1 MISIVARAAL
11 SGLGQGREATG
22 VGKIGESARVVIARD
37 AELEKGGL
45 ARPLAARVP
54 LDPSD
59 EDRATSILKRVFSGI
74 TSELDAA
81 RPDWRKERVGLALA
95 TSSGGMRSAEVFF
108 DRFGKGADITRD
120 VAANATYFAPL
131 VAATRDLHVDF
142 SPSTLVLT
150 ACAASTIAI
159 GIGTRWLEAG
169 DCDVVIAGGFDAV
182 SVFVASGFEVL
193 RATTGEIPPKPFCAG
208 RDGMSLGEAGALFV
222 LARDASRAQA
232 FVAGFGAS
240 SDAVHLTAPDRTGDG
255 LARAAEAALKNAEVD
270 ASAIDLV
277 SAHATA
283 TPFNDAA
290 EIKALARV
298 LGSRRPTIVPLKA
311 QLGHTLG
318 AAGAIETMSCVD
330 AMEARVFPAS
340 AAHGAVEPDLPAVLR
355 AETIEGDAKIAL
367 KISAAFGGANAAL
380 VITNDAPRNANRQ
393 THDVFVSRGAFVGTP
408 PDLAALSSR
417 TGVAQDKLARGDGLV
432 RYAIA
437 AVAALEDA
445 CGSLRGAGVVV
456 GHSLATLETN
466 YLYNARVVEKGAK
479 FGEPRRFP
487 YTTPNAVAGECGVAF
502 GLTGPGLA
510 VSSGLHGGLEALTV
524 GYALVRSGDAERMV
538 VVAVDEIGDAARA
551 LARGAGYGSDVTSG
565 AVAVLLSRAPLDY
578 AKVESAAS
586 FLNANLSGGVVAPG
600 HLALT
605 PLLSANFPEILTS
618 ASPWGAARVRLGR

>member
-1 MISIVARAAL
+1 MISVVARAAL

-22 VGKIGESARVVIARD
+22 VGKAGEAARVAIARD
-37 AELEKGGL
+37 VELEKGGL
-45 ARPLAARVP
+45 ARPLAARVRV
-54 LDPSD
+54 DASD
-59 EDRATSILKRVFSGI
+59 EDRATTILRRVFSAV
-74 TSELDAA
+74 TTDLDAT
-81 RPDWRKERVGLALA
+81 RPGWRRERIGLALA
-95 TSSGGMRSAEVFF
+95 TSSGGMRSAEIFF
-108 DRFGKGADITRD
+108 DRFSKHAAISCE
-120 VAANATYFAPL
+120 VATNATYFAPL
-131 VAATRDLHVDF
+131 VAATRDLKIDF
-142 SPSTLVLT
+142 SPATLVLT
-150 ACAASTIAI
+150 ACAASTIAT
-159 GIGTRWLEAG
+159 GIGARWLEAG
-169 DCDVVIAGGFDAV
+169 DCDLVIAGGFDAV

-208 RDGMSLGEAGALFV
+208 RDGMSLGEAGALFA
-222 LARDASRAQA
+222 LARDGARAQA
-232 FVAGFGAS
+232 YVAGFGAS

-255 LARAAEAALKNAEVD
+255 LARAAEIALKNAEID

-298 LGSRRPTIVPLKA
+298 LGSKKPTIVPLKA

-318 AAGAIETMSCVD
+318 AAGAIETMSCID
-330 AMEARVFPAS
+330 AMEAHVLPAS
-340 AAHGAVEPDLPAVLR
+340 ASHGAVEPDLPAELR
-355 AETIEGDAKIAL
+355 SETAAGEVGVAL

-380 VITNDAPRNANRQ
+380 VITHDAPKKTTRRI
-393 THDVFVSRGAFVGTP
+393 HDVFVSRGAFVRSP

-437 AVAALEDA
+437 ACAALEDA
-445 CGSLRGAGVVV
+445 CGSLRGAGIVV

-466 YLYNARVVEKGAK
+466 YLYNARIIEKGAK
-479 FGEPRRFP
+479 YGEPRRFP

-502 GLTGPGLA
+502 GLTGPGMA

-538 VVAVDEIGDAARA
+538 IVAVDEIEDAARA
-551 LARGAGYGSDVTSG
+551 LARAAGYGSDLVSG
-565 AVAVLLSRAPLDY
+565 AVAVLVSRDSQGY
-578 AKVESAAS
+578 AKIESATS
-586 FLNANLSGGVVAPG
+586 SLNANLSGEVALPG

-605 PLLSANFPEILTS
+605 PLLQGNFPEILTS
-618 ASPWGAARVRLGR
+618 SSPWGAARVKLAR